1 MTRLTCAPRNWSGRN
16 STSRSSGIA
25 ATTSAAFAEV
35 QQTSDSALTSA
46 LVFTYATTAAPGCS
60 AFQTRSWAAVMLSA
74 SEQPA
79 PASGISTV
87 RSGERI
93 FAVSAMKYT
102 PHSTITR
109 RRARRREPGERE
121 RVADVVGDLLDLGPL
136 VVVREDDRVAVR
148 GQPPH
153 PVRPLASTWVN
164 RGAVAIDVCHVSDPR
179 SKTVGFQP
187 SGENL

>member
-1 MTRLTCAPRNWSGRN
+1 MSRSACGEIPACTWHSPAHTRRFDRPVTRLTCAPRNWSGRN

-35 QQTSDSALTSA
+35 QQTSASALTSA

-60 AFQTRSWAAVMLSA
+60 AFQARSWAAVMLSA

-93 FAVSAMKYT
+93 LAVSAMKYT
-102 PHSTITR
+102 PHSTITAAELAAAS
-109 RRARRREPGERE
+109 RASARESP
-121 RVADVVGDLLDLGPL
+121 
-136 VVVREDDRVAVR
+136 
-148 GQPPH
+148 
-153 PVRPLASTWVN
+153 TWSATSWISA
-164 RGAVAIDVCHVSDPR
+164 RW
-179 SKTVGFQP
+179 
-187 SGENL
+187 